1 MAHAVKALSRFATSD
16 LGRTNQTNTYVYS
29 TNDTLAEMLAAG
41 YFNASRKTL
50 KAGDVILAVADKD
63 GAASHAILL
72 VTAVPATGNVTAS
85 AQSAVLGQ
93 DTIADIALPA
103 VTGVDG
109 AGNTAA
115 SKADVDARL
124 AAIET
129 TINGILS
136 NLEGAGINASA

>member
-29 TNDTLAEMLAAG
+29 TNETLAEMLAAG

-50 KAGDVILAVADKD
+50 KAGDVILAVADK
-63 GAASHAILL
+63 GGTASHAILL
-72 VTAVPATGNVTAS
+72 ITAVPDTGNVTVS

-103 VTGVDG
+103 VAGVDG